1 MMKCDAI
8 SEREKMS
15 YRLVDALLTVLIVFI
30 PITAWVVMSK
40 FVAAFKGNT
49 DGAEPK
55 KIPTWIRVACVI
67 GAVVIW
73 FLVQAYLVH
82 IGMR

>member
-1 MMKCDAI
+1 MPYWLA
-8 SEREKMS
+8 E
-15 YRLVDALLTVLIVFI
+15 ALLTALIVFI
-30 PITAWVVMSK
+30 PITAWVVMSN

-49 DGAEPK
+49 GGAEPK

-67 GAVVIW
+67 AAVVIW
-73 FLVQAYLVH
+73 FLVQAYFVH